1 MNDFALG
8 PTRYATLTTRN
19 LDSHVHAWT
28 HWLEQEMVFEGLV
41 TPGQAELWD
50 QPNTEGL
57 KVCWLANNLGEPWL
71 QIVEDPEAAYIDPFK
86 YAGWLSLEINVQ
98 NVDALAEQLRESPFK
113 IIGEPAN
120 LDVSKDI
127 RAMQVV
133 GPAGE
138 LLYLTEIKREIPG
151 FDIPLARCRIDRLFI
166 PVMLAR
172 NYQDSAATFLEQG
185 AISEVQFETRITVVN
200 QALGLPNETRHPIS
214 TIQLH
219 GKNIIEIDAIPNIP
233 VWEEDQERCGIKEIA
248 FAIQQG
254 IESITLDS
262 GPFMN
267 YTAKQI
273 TGGNREKII
282 LLKDPV

>member
-1 MNDFALG
+1 MNEVALG

-28 HWLEQEMVFEGLV
+28 HWLEQEIFFEGLV
-41 TPGQAELWD
+41 TSGQAELWQ
-50 QPNTEGL
+50 QPDTEGL
-57 KVCWLANNLGEPWL
+57 RICWLANNLGEPWL
-71 QIVEDPEAAYIDPFK
+71 QIVEDPEATYIDPFK
-86 YAGWLSLEINVQ
+86 YSGWLSLEINVQ
-98 NVDALAEQLRESPFK
+98 NVDALAKQLRESPFT

-133 GPAGE
+133 GPGGE
-138 LLYLTEIKREIPG
+138 VLYLTEIKREIPG

-172 NYQDSAATFLEQG
+172 NCQDSASIFLELG
-185 AISEVQFETRITVVN
+185 AISEAKFETRITVVN
-200 QALGLPNETRHPIS
+200 QALELPHETRHPIS

-233 VWEEDQERCGIKEIA
+233 VWEEDQKRCGIKEIA
-248 FAIQQG
+248 FTIQQSIAG
-254 IESITLDS
+254 IALDS

-282 LLKDPV
+282 LLKDPL

>member
-71 QIVEDPEAAYIDPFK
+71 QIVEDPEATYIDPFK

-98 NVDALAEQLRESPFK
+98 NVDALAEQLRESPFT

-120 LDVSKDI
+120 LDISKDI

-138 LLYLTEIKREIPG
+138 VLYLTEIKREIPG

-172 NYQDSAATFLEQG
+172 NYQDLAATFLEQG
-185 AISEVQFETRITVVN
+185 AISEAQFETRITVVN

-233 VWEEDQERCGIKEIA
+233 IWEEEQERCGIKEIA
-248 FAIQQG
+248 FSVQQSIEG
-254 IESITLDS
+254 IALDS

-267 YTAKQI
+267 YTARQI